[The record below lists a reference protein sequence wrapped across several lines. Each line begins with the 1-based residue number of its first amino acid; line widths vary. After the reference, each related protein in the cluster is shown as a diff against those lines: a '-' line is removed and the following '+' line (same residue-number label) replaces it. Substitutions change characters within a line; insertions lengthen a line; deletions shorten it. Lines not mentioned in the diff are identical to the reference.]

1 MARVGLHARASLTKI
16 RAMKPRKLK
25 TVFANGPEPARVHE
39 SLALAGPSAGLDRQD
54 FSSTAWQVARQR
66 YATLQRFK
74 QLNEKHNVAT
84 AAAMVGASA
93 VSIWRWRRKY
103 EAHGMAGLR
112 PKPAS
117 GGRRS
122 PFQNIRLPIAAL
134 RELERLIVACG
145 SAAAGWRQFASS
157 AVCPPAVADHI
168 KKAGNA
174 PLCLAGFA
182 RIKKV
187 KADCFLSADSKRL
200 YVKLPCR
207 GAVTAA
213 VAVPHGFNPVTL
225 PANG

>member
-1 MARVGLHARASLTKI
+1 LK
-16 RAMKPRKLK
+16 KPSPNSS
-25 TVFANGPEPARVHE
+25 FEPDSEPARKPVLFASE
-39 SLALAGPSAGLDRQD
+39 PASSGGLRLAPIP
-54 FSSTAWQVARQR
+54 AWQVARQR

-84 AAAMVGASA
+84 AAAMVGASV

-103 EAHGMAGLR
+103 EAHGLAGLR
-112 PKPAS
+112 PKPTS
-117 GGRRS
+117 GGRHS
-122 PFQNIRLPIAAL
+122 PFTKIRFIPAGI
-134 RELERLIVACG
+134 RELERLVVETG
-145 SAAAGWRQFASS
+145 SRRAAWRQFASS
-157 AVCPPAVADHI
+157 AACPPAVADHI
-168 KKAGNA
+168 KKARNA

-213 VAVPHGFNPVTL
+213 VAVPYGFNPVTL
-225 PANG
+225 PENA